1 MYNLNKNDELERSK
15 VLLDIY
21 RNENEEIKHEYRVL
35 YDKYILLEKNNE
47 ELLQEIKKYD
57 NSRYIKNTKKNR
69 KNNKKNIKNK
79 S

>member
-57 NSRYIKNTKKNR
+57 NSRYIKIRRKIGKIIKKY
-69 KNNKKNIKNK
+69 KK
-79 S
+79 

>member
-57 NSRYIKNTKKNR
+57 NSRYIKIRR
-69 KNNKKNIKNK
+69 KI
-79 S
+79 

>member
-57 NSRYIKNTKKNR
+57 NSRYIKIRRKIGKIIKK
-69 KNNKKNIKNK
+69 I
-79 S
+79 

>member
-1 MYNLNKNDELERSK
+1 MYNLNKNEELERSK

-57 NSRYIKNTKKNR
+57 NSRYIKVRRKIGKIIKKY
-69 KNNKKNIKNK
+69 KK
-79 S
+79 

>member
-57 NSRYIKNTKKNR
+57 NSRYIKIRRKIGKIIKKL
-69 KNNKKNIKNK
+69 
-79 S
+79 